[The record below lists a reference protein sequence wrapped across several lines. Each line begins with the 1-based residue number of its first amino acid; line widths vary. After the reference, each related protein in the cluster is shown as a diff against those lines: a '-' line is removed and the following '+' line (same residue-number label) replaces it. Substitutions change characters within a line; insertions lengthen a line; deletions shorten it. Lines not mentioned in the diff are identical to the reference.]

1 VVFPDPQ
8 PADSGAEVDKVSRGC
23 MNGPFTTGV
32 VVNGTDTG
40 AGFSLREVE
49 MDPAGYYVD
58 AHTER
63 FVPGV
68 HRGQMA

>member
-1 VVFPDPQ
+1 VFPDPE
-8 PADSGAEVDKVSRGC
+8 PENSGADVEKVSKGC
-23 MNGPFTTGV
+23 MTGPFTTGV

-40 AGFSLREVE
+40 VGFSLKEIE
-49 MDPAGYYVD
+49 ADPKAYYVD
-58 AHTER
+58 AHTVN